1 MTISRA
7 LAMLALGTGF
17 LVLAAAPASP
27 FDLDALR
34 EANGLEKR
42 ESERDERPTTR
53 TASRSSSR
61 TTERDDNP
69 DRAADEADRG
79 QRRQSRE
86 TDRGRADRPQTERD
100 RAEDTR
106 PVPQRLNDVLTTVDL
121 RDVTVREALAW
132 FSDHTGIPIVVN
144 WDQLMMEGVDPDGLV
159 DLRLRHVPAGRLLS
173 LLMEQMAPDRRTDML
188 YEATQ
193 WYVRI
198 MTREQANQRR
208 VLRIYDIR
216 ELLHEVPDFVGV
228 DRAGRNDFGNGFG
241 GGLFDDTPDRQR
253 GGGFVGGRDAF
264 GDRAPTGT
272 GVTDQERGEALVEL
286 IQAVIEPDVW
296 DRMGGESTIRYYRGH
311 LIINAPLHVHRQ
323 IGTPVGEPRRPTGGR

>member
-1 MTISRA
+1 MTISRGF
-7 LAMLALGTGF
+7 AMLALGAGI
-17 LVLAAAPASP
+17 LMLAAAPSSA

-34 EANGLEKR
+34 AANGLEKR
-42 ESERDERPTTR
+42 ESEREERATTRPT
-53 TASRSSSR
+53 SQSSSR
-61 TTERDDNP
+61 ATERDDNP
-69 DRAADEADRG
+69 DGAEAADRG
-79 QRRQSRE
+79 QRRQSRDA
-86 TDRGRADRPQTERD
+86 DRRRADRQQTERD
-100 RAEDTR
+100 PAEDTR
-106 PVPQRLNDVLTTVDL
+106 PVAQRLNDVLTTVDL

-173 LLMEQMAPDRRTDML
+173 LLMEQMAPDPRTEML

-208 VLRIYDIR
+208 VLRIYDVR

-228 DRAGRNDFGNGFG
+228 DRAGGNGFG

-253 GGGFVGGRDAF
+253 RNGFMGGRDAF

-272 GVTDQERGEALVEL
+272 GVTDQERGESLVEL

-311 LIINAPLHVHRQ
+311 LIINAPLYVHRQ
-323 IGTPVGEPRRPTGGR
+323 IGTPVGEPRRPTGGQ